1 MPVEVGQEAPDFT
14 LRDENG
20 QDTALSSFRG
30 KNVVL
35 VFFPFAFSSTCTKEL
50 HDITDR
56 EDKFGESSAEVFG
69 ISVDSPFALKA
80 FKEREQLSAHL
91 LSDFEP
97 KGAVAQEYGAYLG
110 ELGFATRATFVID
123 KDGKIAH
130 KQVNSPAEARDQDE
144 VLLALEACPV

>member
-20 QDTALSSFRG
+20 QDVTLSSLRG

-35 VFFPFAFSSTCTKEL
+35 VFYPFAFSSTCTKEL

-56 EDKFGESSAEVFG
+56 EGRFGENSAEVYG

-80 FKEREQLSAHL
+80 FKDREQLSAHL

-97 KGAVAQEYGAYLG
+97 KGAVAREYDAYLD
-110 ELGFATRATFVID
+110 LGFATRATFVID
-123 KDGKIAH
+123 KDGKVAY
-130 KQVNSPAEARDQDE
+130 KNVTSPAEARDQDE
-144 VLLALEACPV
+144 VLEALAACPV